1 MGIDWKQEQ
10 WSMLLTRNLFHQIQ
24 ENVRAENIDV
34 ICIKQAQ
41 LSDIKA
47 LNVGKHRFHGSC
59 YIFQR

>member
-1 MGIDWKQEQ
+1 MGIDCKQEQ
-10 WSMLLTRNLFHQIQ
+10 WLVLLTRNLFHQIQ

-59 YIFQR
+59 HIFQR